1 MPKLRLMP
9 KIECENEKQT
19 ASCRFSLTRDKPNAT
34 LGAEDVASKL
44 K

>member
-19 ASCRFSLTRDKPNAT
+19 ASHRFNFARDKPNAT
-34 LGAEDVASKL
+34 LGAVRCRFQA
-44 K
+44 